1 MLNRYL
7 VIALALLLGAT
18 SLSAVAQNKKRIER
32 AADLPRFS
40 YPVSGNLEQVVR
52 DDAAFAKLAATVRR
66 DTESVLSQYD
76 IADKSAERQ
85 LLGVLVMLDFLEG
98 KYDEAL
104 RRTAQ
109 IRTLQEKPADKLL
122 YGIQMR
128 AMVAAKQTG
137 KSAPDVYRQ
146 AIAAQIGAE
155 LKTMPYAV
163 IANDVKSSKG
173 RTETAGESLI
183 LGGVREVLQPTVD
196 KTGAL
201 SSELVPRLI
210 GARYGLQVQ
219 LPLKQTL
226 IDVYSAYL
234 NANKLDKPDIWA
246 ARNVDLPVGQDYTPV
261 AIAVWDSG
269 VDSALF
275 RERMVLDASGKPAL
289 MAFDKWANPTTG
301 ELFPI
306 PAELQSK
313 LPKMKSRSKG
323 LSDLRSNIDSP
334 EASEIKQ
341 YLSNLGATEYKS
353 AIEEISLVGNYEHG
367 THVAGIAMA
376 GNPYAR
382 LAIARIAFNEKLLPE
397 PCPSRELT
405 DKESRNAQAY
415 VEFLKK
421 NGVRVVNMSW
431 GGTVLD
437 VEGALEQCGM
447 GKTQDER
454 KAMAR
459 ELFDIEKASLTKAFA
474 SAPDILFVTS
484 AGNSNQDASFAEAI
498 PSGIVLPNLITVG
511 AVDQAGDEASFT
523 SYGPTVAV
531 HANGYQV
538 ESVIPGGERVALS
551 GTSMSTPQV
560 TNLAAKLLAVF
571 PKLTP
576 VQLINIIRD
585 TAERTTDGRRILMHP
600 ARAMAVAARTAYG
613 AGAKRGGAALMAG

>member
-1 MLNRYL
+1 M
-7 VIALALLLGAT
+7 ALLLGVT
-18 SLSAVAQNKKRIER
+18 SLSAVAQNKKRIVR

-85 LLGVLVMLDFLEG
+85 LLGLLVMLDFLEG

-261 AIAVWDSG
+261 PIAVWDSG

-289 MAFDKWANPTTG
+289 IAFD
-301 ELFPI
+301 
-306 PAELQSK
+306 
-313 LPKMKSRSKG
+313 
-323 LSDLRSNIDSP
+323 
-334 EASEIKQ
+334 IKV
-341 YLSNLGATEYKS
+341 N
-353 AIEEISLVGNYEHG
+353 VG
-367 THVAGIAMA
+367 
-376 GNPYAR
+376 
-382 LAIARIAFNEKLLPE
+382 
-397 PCPSRELT
+397 
-405 DKESRNAQAY
+405 
-415 VEFLKK
+415 
-421 NGVRVVNMSW
+421 
-431 GGTVLD
+431 
-437 VEGALEQCGM
+437 
-447 GKTQDER
+447 
-454 KAMAR
+454 
-459 ELFDIEKASLTKAFA
+459 
-474 SAPDILFVTS
+474 
-484 AGNSNQDASFAEAI
+484 
-498 PSGIVLPNLITVG
+498 VG
-511 AVDQAGDEASFT
+511 
-523 SYGPTVAV
+523 
-531 HANGYQV
+531 
-538 ESVIPGGERVALS
+538 R
-551 GTSMSTPQV
+551 
-560 TNLAAKLLAVF
+560 
-571 PKLTP
+571 
-576 VQLINIIRD
+576 
-585 TAERTTDGRRILMHP
+585 
-600 ARAMAVAARTAYG
+600 
-613 AGAKRGGAALMAG
+613 